1 MDNDLREIMEYY
13 VSGLLEI
20 FQGLVEGV
28 YLTGSI
34 ALGAYHK
41 GKSDIDFTTVLSR
54 KLQVN
59 EMKDILSLHK
69 RIESLYPKLVM
80 EGHYVTADVLGK
92 LPSEIEP
99 VPVYYEGALNPMSYE
114 GINLVTWFTLK
125 KYGVTLYG
133 MPSSHLDFDVDINLL
148 KKKMHE
154 NLNTYWV
161 NWNNRTRKLL
171 SLNGLSA
178 LCHESI
184 EWGVLGI
191 SRLYYTFME
200 NDIAS
205 KNKAGEYA
213 LSCTPPTYTRIIKEA
228 LRVRKGT
235 VKRNYFSV
243 LKRRRD
249 AIRYIDYMIQ
259 ECNRICKGGL

>member
-1 MDNDLREIMEYY
+1 MDNDLREVMEHY

-20 FQGLVEGV
+20 FQGLVDGV

-41 GKSDIDFTTVLSR
+41 GKSDIDFTTVLSI
-54 KLQVN
+54 KLQDN
-59 EMKDILSLHK
+59 EMKDVLSLHK
-69 RIESLYPKLVM
+69 RVESLYPKLVM

-99 VPVYYEGALNPMSYE
+99 VPVYYEGTLNPMSYE

-161 NWNNRTRKLL
+161 NWNNRIRMLF

-178 LCHESI
+178 LFSESI

-205 KNKAGEYA
+205 KDKAGEYA
-213 LSCTPPTYTRIIKEA
+213 LSCTLPMYTRIIKEA
-228 LRVRKGT
+228 LGYVEEPDNEIT
-235 VKRNYFSV
+235 I
-243 LKRRRD
+243 L
-249 AIRYIDYMIQ
+249 
-259 ECNRICKGGL
+259 C